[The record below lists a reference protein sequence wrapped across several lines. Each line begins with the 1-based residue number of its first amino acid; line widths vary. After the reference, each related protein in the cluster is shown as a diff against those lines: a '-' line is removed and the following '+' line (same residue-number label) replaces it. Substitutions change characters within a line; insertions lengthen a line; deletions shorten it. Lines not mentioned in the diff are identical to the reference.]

1 MECNETRK
9 TKQNNETVMLDQLK
23 ESIMSEEVD
32 SKGVEDLSKKVDK
45 LDDAAE
51 LIKKIERIMKSKKKQ
66 PNILML
72 AYHQGIVFQKYKE
85 NTSL

>member
-51 LIKKIERIMKSKKKQ
+51 LIKKIERIMKSKKKN
-66 PNILML
+66 PI
-72 AYHQGIVFQKYKE
+72 F
-85 NTSL
+85 

>member
-1 MECNETRK
+1 
-9 TKQNNETVMLDQLK
+9 MLDKLK

-51 LIKKIERIMKSKKKQ
+51 LIKKIERIMKSKKKT
-66 PNILML
+66 NILML
-72 AYHQGIVFQKYKE
+72 AYHQGIIFQKYKE